1 MEQEK
6 ILLQIETELVALR
19 TFIRKLKP
27 DAKIHQ
33 LDIDL
38 LKQKARNMYDSVLML
53 EPTPDA
59 KPKATV
65 FDIKKPEP
73 ATVPEQEI
81 DNSMELEKERLVKN
95 IPAVKAE
102 TIMTSEEEIS
112 PVEDEQKPPVT
123 EKTPK
128 PDNKPQPVAEEK
140 SDSTVEPE
148 PPKPVEEEKTETIE
162 FEIEQP
168 NEKPTEEKP
177 PVAVSE
183 PEIPEQATPKKTN
196 PTQADLF
203 SASSET
209 IADKLSAEILSA
221 EKQKTVADK
230 LSADK
235 LSHEKQNNLRTF
247 IGINEKFLLINEL
260 FNGDLSRYNSALD
273 ELDSM
278 QTLEGANTYLFEL
291 QIQNQ
296 WVEDSDAYLKM
307 KELLEKKFV

>member
-19 TFIRKLKP
+19 SFIRKLKP

-38 LKQKARNMYDSVLML
+38 LKQKARTMYDSVLML

-95 IPAVKAE
+95 MPAVKAE

-112 PVEDEQKPPVT
+112 PVEDEPEPSAT

-128 PDNKPQPVAEEK
+128 PDNKPQPIAKEK

-162 FEIEQP
+162 FEIGQP
-168 NEKPTEEKP
+168 NDKPAEEKP

-183 PEIPEQATPKKTN
+183 PEIPEQPAPKKTN

-209 IADKLSAEILSA
+209 I
-221 EKQKTVADK
+221 
-230 LSADK
+230 ADK

-278 QTLEGANTYLFEL
+278 QTLEGANTCLFEM
-291 QIQNQ
+291 QVQNQ
-296 WVEDSDAYLKM
+296 WAEESDAYLKM
-307 KELLEKKFV
+307 KELLEKKFA

>member
-27 DAKIHQ
+27 DARIHQ

-38 LKQKARNMYDSVLML
+38 LKQKARTMYDSVLML
-53 EPTPDA
+53 EPTPEA

-73 ATVPEQEI
+73 ATVLEHEI
-81 DNSMELEKERLVKN
+81 NDSMSFEKERLVKN
-95 IPAVKAE
+95 QPAVAAE

-112 PVEDEQKPPVT
+112 HVKDEQKTPVT

-128 PDNKPQPVAEEK
+128 PDNKPKPVTEEK

-148 PPKPVEEEKTETIE
+148 PPKPVEKEKTETIE

-168 NEKPTEEKP
+168 NEKPVEEKP

-183 PEIPEQATPKKTN
+183 PETPGQATPKKTN

-209 IADKLSAEILSA
+209 IADKLSS
-221 EKQKTVADK
+221 EKQKTV
-230 LSADK
+230 ADK

-296 WVEDSDAYLKM
+296 WAEDSDAYLKM

>member
-38 LKQKARNMYDSVLML
+38 IKQKAISMYDSVLML
-53 EPTPDA
+53 EPTREA
-59 KPKATV
+59 VPKATV

-73 ATVPEQEI
+73 AVVPDKEI
-81 DNSMELEKERLVKN
+81 DDSMELEKQRLIKN
-95 IPAVKAE
+95 KQAVKAE

-112 PVEDEQKPPVT
+112 HDVDEPAVT
-123 EKTPK
+123 TSKE
-128 PDNKPQPVAEEK
+128 A
-140 SDSTVEPE
+140 
-148 PPKPVEEEKTETIE
+148 PKPVSQPKPEKEVKQQPLSEPSLEEKKTETIE
-162 FEIEQP
+162 FEIGSS
-168 NEKPTEEKP
+168 TEEPANNDVETENKATQPETEQQPKP
-177 PVAVSE
+177 ETA
-183 PEIPEQATPKKTN
+183 PEKTAQTPA
-196 PTQADLF
+196 QADLF
-203 SASSET
+203 SASPET
-209 IADKLSAEILSA
+209 IADKLSS

-230 LSADK
+230 LSHDN
-235 LSHEKQNNLRTF
+235 QNNLRKF

-260 FNGDLSRYNSALD
+260 FNGDLSRYNSAID

-278 QTLEGANTYLFEL
+278 QTAEGANTCLIEL
-291 QIQNQ
+291 QVQNQ
-296 WVEDSDAYLKM
+296 WDEESDAYVKL

>member
-19 TFIRKLKP
+19 SFIRKLKP

-38 LKQKARNMYDSVLML
+38 LKQKARTMYDSVLML

-95 IPAVKAE
+95 MPAVKAE

-112 PVEDEQKPPVT
+112 PVEDEPEPSVT

-128 PDNKPQPVAEEK
+128 PDNKLQPIAKEK

-162 FEIEQP
+162 FEIGQP
-168 NEKPTEEKP
+168 NDKPAEEKP

-183 PEIPEQATPKKTN
+183 PEIPEQPAPKKTN

-209 IADKLSAEILSA
+209 IADKLSAD
-221 EKQKTVADK
+221 KHKTVADK

-278 QTLEGANTYLFEL
+278 QTLEGANTCLFEM
-291 QIQNQ
+291 QVQNQ
-296 WVEDSDAYLKM
+296 WAEESDAYLKM
-307 KELLEKKFV
+307 KELLEKKFA

>member
-27 DAKIHQ
+27 DARIHQ

-38 LKQKARNMYDSVLML
+38 LKQKARTMYDSVLML
-53 EPTPDA
+53 EPTPEA

-73 ATVPEQEI
+73 ATIPEQEI
-81 DNSMELEKERLVKN
+81 DDSMSFEKERLVKN
-95 IPAVKAE
+95 MPAVKAE

-112 PVEDEQKPPVT
+112 HVEDEQKTPVT

-128 PDNKPQPVAEEK
+128 PDNNPKPVTEEK

-148 PPKPVEEEKTETIE
+148 PPKPVEKEKTETIE

-168 NEKPTEEKP
+168 NEKPVEEKP

-183 PEIPEQATPKKTN
+183 PETPRQATPKKTN

-209 IADKLSAEILSA
+209 IADKLSS
-221 EKQKTVADK
+221 EKQKTVADR
-230 LSADK
+230 
-235 LSHEKQNNLRTF
+235 LSHEQQHNLRKF

-296 WVEDSDAYLKM
+296 WAEDSDAYLKM